1 MPAFLIR
8 HLDYVRILLSAF
20 SYIVRI
26 HLSNIPN
33 LTQANQMPFGGD
45 AMLDGSYVLQNQLI
59 HYP

>member
-33 LTQANQMPFGGD
+33 LTQANQMQFGGD
-45 AMLDGSYVLQNQLI
+45 AMLDGSYVQQNQLI